1 MYGGKDISQATKA
14 HRGSSSTVV
23 FIINVSGRV
32 LISRSIDW
40 LRWIVSFQLRYKWL
54 PGSTIWTLFY
64 KNTLNGLELVHKPLH
79 IWETYPPKWFTFV
92 KTNDVS
98 TVVNAGL
105 INGMKRYDSYSCYS
119 LFEFVAPD
127 SFPNLE
133 FISAFLKIIVLY
145 YFQGD
150 YILISPRSLHNRSC
164 PIYQGSDSSHVP
176 FLDIISQNQVH
187 PCQERFSSVC
197 VTYSK
202 VTV

>member
-1 MYGGKDISQATKA
+1 MYGGKDISQATNA
-14 HRGSSSTVV
+14 HRGTSSAVT
-23 FIINVSGRV
+23 FIISVSGRV
-32 LISRSIDW
+32 LISLVW
-40 LRWIVSFQLRYKWL
+40 LPWIVSFPLWYKWL

-64 KNTLNGLELVHKPLH
+64 KNTLNGLELVHKPLQ
-79 IWETYPPKWFTFV
+79 IWKTYPPKWFTFV

-98 TVVNAGL
+98 TVINACQ

-119 LFEFVAPD
+119 LFEFIAPD

-133 FISAFLKIIVLY
+133 FIGAFLKIIVLY

-150 YILISPRSLHNRSC
+150 YLYILISPRSLHNRPC
-164 PIYQGSDSSHVP
+164 PIYQGSNSSHVP

-197 VTYSK
+197 VTYTK
-202 VTV
+202 VIV